1 MRVLETEQGGKLEHI
16 RDAAGVFCDAAFL
29 LGLLDLGQAV
39 EAPSA
44 AGCSGNSLV
53 LYVFFFVV
61 QKVLKIRSGRVDQE
75 EEEKKKAVPKPLFAA
90 NDEHMFAD

>member
-1 MRVLETEQGGKLEHI
+1 MLKTEQRGKLEHI

-61 QKVLKIRSGRVDQE
+61 QQVLKIRSE
-75 EEEKKKAVPKPLFAA
+75 ESTRKKKRKRSSPEAFVRYQ
-90 NDEHMFAD
+90 